1 MSIIIITELHQVT
14 GGDVQNPALA
24 QAAQL
29 LKALN
34 NIQPGATQSALLR
47 PGTVDFAELISQMQQ
62 LQSAQQG
69 GSGSA
74 PDLAADEPDDKKAQ
88 ASMPP
93 PSTIP
98 VKAPKQQDVMPA
110 TRPGSPAPPSLAD
123 RAGPPTVA
131 AEQAQVSLA
140 EAAKQIQAGWER
152 LYRYSKIQYS

>member
-1 MSIIIITELHQVT
+1 
-14 GGDVQNPALA
+14 
-24 QAAQL
+24 
-29 LKALN
+29 
-34 NIQPGATQSALLR
+34 
-47 PGTVDFAELISQMQQ
+47 MQQ

-74 PDLAADEPDDKKAQ
+74 PDVADEGNQKMQDA

-98 VKAPKQQDVMPA
+98 AKPPKQQEVMPV

-123 RAGPPTVA
+123 RAGAPSVA

-140 EAAKQIQAGWER
+140 EAAKQIQAGWEG
-152 LYRYSKIQYS
+152 L